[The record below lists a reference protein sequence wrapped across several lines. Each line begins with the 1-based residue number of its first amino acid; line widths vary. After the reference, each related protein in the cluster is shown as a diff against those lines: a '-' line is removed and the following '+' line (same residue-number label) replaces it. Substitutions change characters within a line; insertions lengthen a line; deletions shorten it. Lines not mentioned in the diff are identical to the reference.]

1 MCDTFISVCIIF
13 PAQDNLNFI
22 QKKLTFIHEK
32 KTFPSYRHQLIDLQ
46 CNMLPVTREINTSP
60 FHQLPS
66 ANRRHLMGIC
76 NAVRVL
82 VGSLYTPHDMA
93 INIEN
98 T

>member
-1 MCDTFISVCIIF
+1 MKEKLFHHIDTS
-13 PAQDNLNFI
+13 
-22 QKKLTFIHEK
+22 H
-32 KTFPSYRHQLIDLQ
+32 LICK
-46 CNMLPVTREINTSP
+46 CNREINKPP

-76 NAVRVL
+76 NVARVL
-82 VGSLYTPHDMA
+82 VGSQYTPRDMA